1 MQHKFENIRKI
12 LFIKLR
18 HLGDVVLTIPVFR
31 ILKQNFPD
39 AYVAPLVN
47 SGTEE
52 ILIGNPFID
61 EIIVFDRAII
71 HMNPLKRLFKE
82 LSFYRTIKMK
92 NFDMTINLTGGDRGA
107 FVSLLSGA
115 RYRLAYKPQKGLIG
129 KKYFYTHIAEK
140 NGNHA
145 LLQNIAL
152 LDKFGIYSK
161 GTIDTNIYIPEEA
174 DLFVKKIF
182 KENKISKEDIVIH
195 IHPTS
200 RWLFKCWKDEYMA
213 EIIKW
218 LIDKKIYVV
227 ITSSPDE
234 KEITKIKKILS
245 LIPESY
251 NSKIINLCGKINIK
265 QLAAISKASDIFF
278 GVDTAPMHIAAFVGT
293 TVIALFGA
301 GQDSWKP
308 WGEKH
313 LVISKNV
320 ADRKKLS
327 REDFI
332 QQNIN
337 AITPQEVI
345 EKFEKVLKGINK

>member
-1 MQHKFENIRKI
+1 MHQVFKKVHRI
-12 LFIKLR
+12 LVIKLR
-18 HLGDVVLTIPVFR
+18 HLGDVVLTIPVFK
-31 ILKQNFPD
+31 ILKENFPD
-39 AYVAPLVN
+39 SYVATLVN

-52 ILIGNPFID
+52 VLIGNPFID
-61 EIIVFDRAII
+61 EIIVFDRAIT
-71 HMNPLKRLFKE
+71 HMNPLRRFLRE

-107 FVSLLSGA
+107 FVSFLSGA

-129 KKYFYTHIAEK
+129 KKFFYTHVAEK

-152 LDKFGIYSK
+152 LNKFGIYSK

-182 KENKISKEDIVIH
+182 QENIISKEDIVIH

-218 LIDKKIYVV
+218 LVAKKIYII
-227 ITSSPDE
+227 ITSSPNE
-234 KEITKIKKILS
+234 KEITKVKKILS
-245 LIPESY
+245 LINESY
-251 NSKIINLCGKINIK
+251 HSKIINLCGKINIK

-301 GQDSWKP
+301 GQYSWKP

-313 LVISKNV
+313 LVISKSL
-320 ADRKKLS
+320 ADRKKMS

>member
-1 MQHKFENIRKI
+1 MTQVFEKVNRI
-12 LFIKLR
+12 LVIKLR

-31 ILKQNFPD
+31 ILKENFPD
-39 AYVAPLVN
+39 AYVAALVN

-52 ILIGNPFID
+52 VLIGNPFID
-61 EIIVFDRAII
+61 EIIVFDRTIT

-82 LSFYRTIKMK
+82 LSFYRSIKKK

-107 FVSLLSGA
+107 FVSLMSGA
-115 RYRLAYKPQKGLIG
+115 KYRLAYKPQKGFIG
-129 KKYFYTHIAEK
+129 KKFFYTHVAEK

-145 LLQNIAL
+145 LLQNISL

-161 GTIDTNIYIPEEA
+161 GIIDTNIYIPEGA

-182 KENKISKEDIVIH
+182 KENKISKKDIVIH

-218 LIDKKIYVV
+218 LIEKKIYII

-234 KEITKIKKILS
+234 KEITKTKKILS

-251 NSKIINLCGKINIK
+251 HSKIINLCGKINIK

-301 GQDSWKP
+301 GQYSWKP

-320 ADRKKLS
+320 ADRKKIS

-337 AITPQEVI
+337 SITPQEVI